1 MFLKDKN
8 INNSVFIILKKG
20 KKTGGEKAWN
30 DAGKPAPEHP
40 LSNKIQGRK
49 RNAHHMDEKYIE
61 KEGCNYNKMSKSQKT
76 WKNPMTV
83 TNATQQPTS
92 HYIYEH
98 VYKDAQYIYI

>member
-1 MFLKDKN
+1 
-8 INNSVFIILKKG
+8 
-20 KKTGGEKAWN
+20 
-30 DAGKPAPEHP
+30 
-40 LSNKIQGRK
+40 
-49 RNAHHMDEKYIE
+49 MDEKYIE

-98 VYKDAQYIYI
+98 VYIDAQYIYIYIYRWHSKQFFYRGGCEEYPSKGCKDDELIGTGKMKIVVVF